1 MIRVQIVDD
10 EPNILNSLRRVL
22 RSDQW
27 QLECCSDPHEALE
40 ALQHNEYGVIIS
52 DYQMPGLDGITYLRF
67 ARQRQP
73 DAVRMVLTGQN
84 DREAMLRAINQAG
97 IHRFLLKPWD
107 DYDLRSAVQSSIAL
121 YSMRQDNRRLLE
133 QVRRQQRSLDLQA
146 QELGRLAREHPGLVH
161 VRRDDDGAVLVD
173 DEHYRDAE

>member
-10 EPNILNSLRRVL
+10 DPNILNSLRRVL

-52 DYQMPGLDGITYLRF
+52 DYQMPALDGITYLRF

-73 DAVRMVLTGQN
+73 DAVRMMLTGQS
-84 DREAMLRAINQAG
+84 DREAMLRAINQAE

-107 DYDLRSAVQSSIAL
+107 DYDLRSAVESSIAL
-121 YSMRQDNRRLLE
+121 YGMRQENRRLLA
-133 QVRRQQRSLDLQA
+133 QVRRQQLNQDLQA
-146 QELGRLAREHPGLVH
+146 QELGRLEREHPGLVR
-161 VRRDDDGAVLVD
+161 VRRDADGAVLVD